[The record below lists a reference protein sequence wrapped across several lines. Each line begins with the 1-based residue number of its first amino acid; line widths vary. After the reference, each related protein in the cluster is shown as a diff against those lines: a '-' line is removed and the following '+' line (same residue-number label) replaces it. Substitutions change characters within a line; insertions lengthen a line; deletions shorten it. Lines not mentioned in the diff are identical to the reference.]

1 MFSVIISTLL
11 LTAEAAAHSGSA
23 WGRFRQFFS
32 EYFSYPGFEIWKF
45 VNLAIFV
52 GIGIYLAKKYKFSDT
67 FKEKRDAIRADLIR
81 AEEEKKAALERL
93 TGIEARLAQ
102 LESEKEA
109 ILARAKE
116 ESEAERRRLSEQT
129 RDEINR
135 LREQA
140 AAEVA
145 RISNQARSELRRF
158 SAESSIR
165 VAENKL
171 RSQIGAADDAR
182 LIRAGIQEIGG
193 LN

>member
-1 MFSVIISTLL
+1 L
-11 LTAEAAAHSGSA
+11 LTAEAAAHSESA
-23 WGRFRQFFS
+23 WDRFREFFH
-32 EYFSYPGFEIWKF
+32 EYLSYPGFEIWKF
-45 VNLAIFV
+45 INLAIFI
-52 GIGIYLAKKYKFSDT
+52 GIGIYLAKKYKLSDS

-81 AEEEKKAALERL
+81 AEAEKKAALDRL
-93 TGIEARLAQ
+93 TAIEARLAQ
-102 LESEKEA
+102 LESERES

-165 VAENKL
+165 LAESKL
-171 RSQIGAADDAR
+171 RSRIGPADDAR
-182 LIRAGIQEIGG
+182 LVKAGIQEIGG